1 MKSKN
6 IKLRDIDYEIIR
18 NDDDC
23 FDLSVVE
30 ERVKETDY
38 FDNYDYI
45 VGDYAYERVR
55 LKGFYDPKNK
65 NKNKINDYSKIDEY
79 IKDYCQLGSKIFILK
94 KIK

>member
-1 MKSKN
+1 MKNKN
-6 IKLRDIDYEIIR
+6 IKLRDLDYEIVR

-30 ERVKETDY
+30 ERIKETDY

-55 LKGFYDPKNK
+55 LKGFYDSKNK
-65 NKNKINDYSKIDEY
+65 NKNKINDYSKVDDY

>member
-18 NDDDC
+18 NDEDC

-55 LKGFYDPKNK
+55 LKGFYDSKNK
-65 NKNKINDYSKIDEY
+65 NKNKINDYSKVDEY